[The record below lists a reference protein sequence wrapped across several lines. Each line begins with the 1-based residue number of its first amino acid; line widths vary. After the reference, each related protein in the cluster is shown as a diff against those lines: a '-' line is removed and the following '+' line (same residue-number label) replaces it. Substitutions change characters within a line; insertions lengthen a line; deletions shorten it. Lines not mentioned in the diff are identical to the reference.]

1 MNKYS
6 LIIPCYNCSE
16 FIEKNIIKLI
26 RKLNNFNI
34 KYEIILIDDGSTDKT
49 LEILKKINLN
59 IKKIKILKNNF
70 NIGKS
75 FSSIKGIKISKYQKI
90 ILIDCDLPY
99 FSDLKNIIF
108 ELNKG
113 YDLVTI
119 NRKMEQSKLISRN
132 LNLYQIT
139 RYIIGSL
146 IAIINLKVLKLKI
159 KGGDSQAGLKG
170 FKKFKNFNKVKFL
183 SKKFFFDLELISLY
197 SKKRLSIKSVK
208 TNYSV
213 PSKSSIKIFNFSKN
227 FEILCELLKVI
238 KKYK

>member
-119 NRKMEQSKLISRN
+119 NRKMEQSKLISKN
-132 LNLYQIT
+132 LNLYQRT
-139 RYIIGSL
+139 RYIIGGL

-197 SKKRLSIKSVK
+197 SKKRLSIKSIK
-208 TNYSV
+208 TSYSV

-227 FEILCELLKVI
+227 FEILCELIKVI

>member
-6 LIIPCYNCSE
+6 LIIPCYNCSQ

-49 LEILKKINLN
+49 LEILKKITLN

-119 NRKMEQSKLISRN
+119 NRKMEQSKLISKN

-146 IAIINLKVLKLKI
+146 VAIINLKVLKLKI

-170 FKKFKNFNKVKFL
+170 FRKFKNFNKVKFL
-183 SKKFFFDLELISLY
+183 SKKFFFDLELISIY

>member
-6 LIIPCYNCSE
+6 LIIPCYNCSQ

-49 LEILKKINLN
+49 LEILKKITLN

-119 NRKMEQSKLISRN
+119 NRKMEQSKLISKN

-146 IAIINLKVLKLKI
+146 VAIINLKVLKLKI

-183 SKKFFFDLELISLY
+183 SKKFFFDLELISIY

>member
-1 MNKYS
+1 VNKYS
-6 LIIPCYNCSE
+6 LIIPCYNCSQ

-26 RKLNNFNI
+26 RKLNNLNI

-49 LEILKKINLN
+49 LEILKRINLS

-119 NRKMEQSKLISRN
+119 NRKMEQSKLISKN

-139 RYIIGSL
+139 RYIIGGL

-170 FKKFKNFNKVKFL
+170 FKKFKNFNKIKFL

-197 SKKRLSIKSVK
+197 SKKKLSIKSIK

-213 PSKSSIKIFNFSKN
+213 PSKSSIRIFNFSKN

>member
-119 NRKMEQSKLISRN
+119 NRKMEQSKLISKN

-139 RYIIGSL
+139 RYIIGGL

-197 SKKRLSIKSVK
+197 SKKRLSIKSIK

-227 FEILCELLKVI
+227 FEILCELIKVI

>member
-119 NRKMEQSKLISRN
+119 NRKMEQSKLISKN

-139 RYIIGSL
+139 RYIIGGL

>member
-6 LIIPCYNCSE
+6 LVIPCYNCSQ

-99 FSDLKNIIF
+99 FSDLKKIIF

-119 NRKMEQSKLISRN
+119 NRKMEQSKLISKN

-170 FKKFKNFNKVKFL
+170 FKKFKNFNKIKFL

-197 SKKRLSIKSVK
+197 SKKKLSIKSIK

-213 PSKSSIKIFNFSKN
+213 PSKSSIRIFNFSKN

>member
-1 MNKYS
+1 VNKYS
-6 LIIPCYNCSE
+6 LIIPCYNCSQ

-26 RKLNNFNI
+26 RKLNNLNI

-49 LEILKKINLN
+49 LEILKKINLS

-113 YDLVTI
+113 YDLVII
-119 NRKMEQSKLISRN
+119 NRKMEQSKLISKN

-139 RYIIGSL
+139 RYIIGGL

-197 SKKRLSIKSVK
+197 SKKKLSIKSIK

-213 PSKSSIKIFNFSKN
+213 PSKSSIRIFNFSKN

>member
-119 NRKMEQSKLISRN
+119 NRKMEQSKLISKN

-139 RYIIGSL
+139 RYIIGGL

-183 SKKFFFDLELISLY
+183 SKKFFFDLELISIY
-197 SKKRLSIKSVK
+197 SKKKLSIKSIK

>member
-6 LIIPCYNCSE
+6 LVIPCYNCSQ

-59 IKKIKILKNNF
+59 TKKIKILKNNF

-99 FSDLKNIIF
+99 FSDLKKIIF

-119 NRKMEQSKLISRN
+119 NRKMEQSKLISKN

-139 RYIIGSL
+139 RYIIGGL

-197 SKKRLSIKSVK
+197 SKKRLSIKSIK

>member
-59 IKKIKILKNNF
+59 FKKIKILKNNF

-75 FSSIKGIKISKYQKI
+75 FSSIKGIKVSKYQKI

-183 SKKFFFDLELISLY
+183 SKKFFFDLELISIY
-197 SKKRLSIKSVK
+197 SKKKLSIKSIK

>member
-6 LIIPCYNCSE
+6 LIIPCYNCSK

-26 RKLNNFNI
+26 RKLNNFKI
-34 KYEIILIDDGSTDKT
+34 EYEIILIDDGSTDKT

-59 IKKIKILKNNF
+59 IKKVKILRNNL
-70 NIGKS
+70 NVGKS
-75 FSSIKGIKISKYQKI
+75 FSSIKGIKLSKYQKI

-99 FSDLKNIIF
+99 FPDLKNIIF

-119 NRKMEQSKLISRN
+119 NRKMEQSKLISKN

-197 SKKRLSIKSVK
+197 SKKKLSIKSIK

-213 PSKSSIKIFNFSKN
+213 PSKSSIRIFNFSKN

>member
-59 IKKIKILKNNF
+59 FKKIKILKNNF

-75 FSSIKGIKISKYQKI
+75 FSSIKGIKVSKYQKI

-119 NRKMEQSKLISRN
+119 NRKMEQSKLISKN

-139 RYIIGSL
+139 RYIIGGL

-183 SKKFFFDLELISLY
+183 SKKFFFDLELISIY
-197 SKKRLSIKSVK
+197 SKKELSIKSIK
-208 TNYSV
+208 TSYSV

-227 FEILCELLKVI
+227 FEILCELIKVI

>member
-6 LIIPCYNCSE
+6 LIIPCYNCSQ

-75 FSSIKGIKISKYQKI
+75 FSSIKGIKISRYQKI

-119 NRKMEQSKLISRN
+119 NRKMEQSKLISKN

-139 RYIIGSL
+139 RYIIGGL

-159 KGGDSQAGLKG
+159 KGGDTQAGLKG

-183 SKKFFFDLELISLY
+183 SRKFFFDLELISLY
-197 SKKRLSIKSVK
+197 SKKKLSIKSIK

-227 FEILCELLKVI
+227 FEILCELFKVI

>member
-6 LIIPCYNCSE
+6 LVIPCYNCSQ

-59 IKKIKILKNNF
+59 TKKIKILKNNF

-99 FSDLKNIIF
+99 FSDLKKIIF

-119 NRKMEQSKLISRN
+119 NRKMEQSKLISKN

-197 SKKRLSIKSVK
+197 SKKRLSIKSIK

>member
-6 LIIPCYNCSE
+6 LIIPCYNCSQ

-26 RKLNNFNI
+26 RKLNNLNI

-49 LEILKKINLN
+49 LEILKRINLS

-119 NRKMEQSKLISRN
+119 NRKMEQSKLISKN

-139 RYIIGSL
+139 RYIIGGL

-170 FKKFKNFNKVKFL
+170 FKKFKNFNKIKFL

-197 SKKRLSIKSVK
+197 SKKKLSIKSIK

>member
-1 MNKYS
+1 VNKYS

-119 NRKMEQSKLISRN
+119 NRKMEQSKLISKN

-139 RYIIGSL
+139 RYIIGGL

-197 SKKRLSIKSVK
+197 SKKRLSIKSIK

-227 FEILCELLKVI
+227 FEILCELIKVI

>member
-1 MNKYS
+1 VNKYS

-119 NRKMEQSKLISRN
+119 NRKMEQSKLISKN

-139 RYIIGSL
+139 RYIIGGL

-197 SKKRLSIKSVK
+197 SKKRLSIKSIK
-208 TNYSV
+208 TSYSV

-227 FEILCELLKVI
+227 FEILCELIKVI

>member
-6 LIIPCYNCSE
+6 LIIPCYNCSQ

-26 RKLNNFNI
+26 RKLNNLNI

-49 LEILKKINLN
+49 LEILKRINLS

-119 NRKMEQSKLISRN
+119 NRKMEQSKLISKN

-139 RYIIGSL
+139 RYIIGGL

-170 FKKFKNFNKVKFL
+170 FKKFKNFNKIKFL

-197 SKKRLSIKSVK
+197 SKKKLSIKSIK

-213 PSKSSIKIFNFSKN
+213 PSKSSIRIFNFSKN

>member
-1 MNKYS
+1 
-6 LIIPCYNCSE
+6 
-16 FIEKNIIKLI
+16 
-26 RKLNNFNI
+26 
-34 KYEIILIDDGSTDKT
+34 
-49 LEILKKINLN
+49 
-59 IKKIKILKNNF
+59 
-70 NIGKS
+70 
-75 FSSIKGIKISKYQKI
+75 
-90 ILIDCDLPY
+90 
-99 FSDLKNIIF
+99 
-108 ELNKG
+108 
-113 YDLVTI
+113 
-119 NRKMEQSKLISRN
+119 MEQSKLISKN

-139 RYIIGSL
+139 RYIIGGL

-197 SKKRLSIKSVK
+197 SKKKLSIKSIK

-213 PSKSSIKIFNFSKN
+213 PSKSSIRIFNFSKN

>member
-6 LIIPCYNCSE
+6 LIIPCYNCSQ

-26 RKLNNFNI
+26 RKLNNFKI

-59 IKKIKILKNNF
+59 FKEIKILKNNF

-75 FSSIKGIKISKYQKI
+75 FSSIKGIKISKYQRI

-119 NRKMEQSKLISRN
+119 NRKMEQSKLISKN

-139 RYIIGSL
+139 RYIIGGL

-170 FKKFKNFNKVKFL
+170 FKKFKIFNKVKFL

-197 SKKRLSIKSVK
+197 SKKRLSIKSIK
-208 TNYSV
+208 TSYSV

-227 FEILCELLKVI
+227 FEILCELIKVI

>member
-59 IKKIKILKNNF
+59 FKKIKILKNNF

-75 FSSIKGIKISKYQKI
+75 FSSIKGIKVSKYQKI

-119 NRKMEQSKLISRN
+119 NRKMEQSKLISKN
-132 LNLYQIT
+132 LNLYQMT
-139 RYIIGSL
+139 RYMIGGL
-146 IAIINLKVLKLKI
+146 IAVINLKILKLKI

-183 SKKFFFDLELISLY
+183 SKKFFFDLELISIY
-197 SKKRLSIKSVK
+197 SKKKLSIKSIK
-208 TNYSV
+208 TSYSV

-227 FEILCELLKVI
+227 FEILCELIKVI

>member
-59 IKKIKILKNNF
+59 NKKIKILKNNF

-119 NRKMEQSKLISRN
+119 NRKMEQSKLISKN

-139 RYIIGSL
+139 RYIIGGL

-170 FKKFKNFNKVKFL
+170 F
-183 SKKFFFDLELISLY
+183 
-197 SKKRLSIKSVK
+197 
-208 TNYSV
+208 
-213 PSKSSIKIFNFSKN
+213 IKIQKFQ
-227 FEILCELLKVI
+227 
-238 KKYK
+238 

>member
-1 MNKYS
+1 VNKYS
-6 LIIPCYNCSE
+6 FIIPCYNCSQ
-16 FIEKNIIKLI
+16 FIEKNILRLL
-26 RKLNNFNI
+26 RKLKNI
-34 KYEIILIDDGSTDKT
+34 KIIYEIILIDDGSTDETFKT
-49 LEILKKINLN
+49 LKKINLSN
-59 IKKIKILKNNF
+59 KKIRILKNHL

-75 FSSIKGIKISKYQKI
+75 FSSIKGIKNSKYQRI
-90 ILIDCDLPY
+90 ILLDCDLPY
-99 FSDLKNIIF
+99 FSDLKKIIF

-119 NRKMEQSKLISRN
+119 NRKMEQSKLISKN
-132 LNLYQIT
+132 LNLYQLT
-139 RYIIGSL
+139 RYIIGGL
-146 IAIINLKVLKLKI
+146 IAVVNLKILKLKI

-170 FKKFKNFNKVKFL
+170 FKKFKNFNNVKFL

-197 SKKRLSIKSVK
+197 SKKNLSIKSVK

-227 FEILCELLKVI
+227 FEILCELIKVI

>member
-6 LIIPCYNCSE
+6 LVIPCYNCSQ

-183 SKKFFFDLELISLY
+183 SKKFFFDLELISIY
-197 SKKRLSIKSVK
+197 SKKKLSIKSIK

>member
-6 LIIPCYNCSE
+6 LIIPCYNCSQ

-75 FSSIKGIKISKYQKI
+75 FSSIKGIKISRYQKI

-119 NRKMEQSKLISRN
+119 NRKMEESKLISKN

-139 RYIIGSL
+139 RYIIGGL

-159 KGGDSQAGLKG
+159 KGGDTQAGLKG

-183 SKKFFFDLELISLY
+183 SRKFFFDLELISLY
-197 SKKRLSIKSVK
+197 SKKKLSIKSIK

-227 FEILCELLKVI
+227 FEILCELFKVI